1 MKTAA
6 VKSRVMKTS
15 GTKTVALPSGERV
28 PALGM
33 GTWRMGES
41 RAAAAEEMA
50 TLRLG
55 LDLGAALIDTAEMY
69 GEGRAETLIG
79 RAIAGRRE
87 EVFLVSKVYPHNAS
101 RADALSA
108 CERSLRRLAT
118 DHIDLYLLHWRG
130 AVPLDETLE
139 AFVTLQ
145 QAGKIR
151 YYGVSNFDVADM
163 EELWSLSPGR
173 AVVTDQVLYNL
184 GRRGLEHELQPWL
197 QTRHLPIM
205 AYSPFEEGRLL
216 SDARLAL
223 LAGRYGR
230 TPAQMALAWLLAR
243 DGVIAIPK
251 TANRQRLRE
260 NLQAIEH
267 PLTAEE
273 LAALDESFPRP
284 RERQPLEM
292 L

>member
-1 MKTAA
+1 MKNAA
-6 VKSRVMKTS
+6 KKSVAL
-15 GTKTVALPSGERV
+15 KTVALPSGERV

-33 GTWRMGES
+33 GTWRMGEN

-101 RADALSA
+101 RADALAA

-130 AVPLDETLE
+130 AVPLEETIE
-139 AFVTLQ
+139 AFATLQ

-151 YYGVSNFDVADM
+151 YYGVSNFDVTDM

-184 GRRGLEHELQPWL
+184 EHRALEHDLQPCL
-197 QTRHLPIM
+197 QARHLPIM
-205 AYSPFEEGRLL
+205 AYSPFEEGKLLRDERLVQ
-216 SDARLAL
+216 LAN
-223 LAGRYGR
+223 RYGR
-230 TPAQMALAWLLAR
+230 TPAQLALAWLLAR

-251 TANRQRLRE
+251 TADRRRLRE
-260 NLQAIEH
+260 NVHAIEH

-284 RERQPLEM
+284 REQRPLEM